1 MITLDD
7 FKTFMSEGRCGDFNC
22 GKCYPMDTVDDQIK
36 RIYAEIDRLKAKL
49 SALIEE
55 ESEKNKKVVLNGTN
69 PKDINVTVRPCGN
82 VLLIKCG
89 RWNLLTL
96 SPDGVRLMNAV
107 PLELGFN
114 LTGSRL
120 ALPEI
125 DKEKK

>member
-22 GKCYPMDTVDDQIK
+22 GKCYPMDIVDDQIN
-36 RIYAEIDRLKAKL
+36 RIYADIDRLKAKL

-55 ESEKNKKVVLNGTN
+55 RSKKSPKVVLNGTN

-82 VLLIKCG
+82 GLLIKCG
-89 RWNLLTL
+89 SWNLLTL

>member
-7 FKTFMSEGRCGDFNC
+7 FKAFMSEGRCGDFNC
-22 GKCYPMDTVDDQIK
+22 GKCYPMDIVDDQIK
-36 RIYAEIDRLKAKL
+36 RIYADIDRSKAKL
-49 SALIEE
+49 SALIKER
-55 ESEKNKKVVLNGTN
+55 SKKSPKVVLNGTN

-82 VLLIKCG
+82 GLLIKCG
-89 RWNLLTL
+89 SWNLLTL
-96 SPDGVRLMNAV
+96 SPDGVRLMNEV

>member
-69 PKDINVTVRPCGN
+69 PKDINVTIYSSKDG
-82 VLLIKCG
+82 LLIKYG
-89 RWNLLTL
+89 VWNLLTL
-96 SPDGVRLMNAV
+96 NSDGVRLMTSV
-107 PLELGFN
+107 PRDLGFE

>member
-7 FKTFMSEGRCGDFNC
+7 FKAFMSEGRCGDFNC
-22 GKCYPMDTVDDQIK
+22 GKCYPMDIVDDQIN
-36 RIYAEIDRLKAKL
+36 RIYADIDRLKAKL

-55 ESEKNKKVVLNGTN
+55 RSKKSPKVVLNGTN

-89 RWNLLTL
+89 SWNLLTL
-96 SPDGVRLMNAV
+96 SPDGVRLMTSV
-107 PLELGFN
+107 PPKLGFK

-120 ALPEI
+120 ALPDI